1 MSVYYLVKNVIPHSL
16 SPPGTVPWQ
25 QQGPPSPSSISSSGS
40 TSPGYSP
47 SRTLDLSGSS
57 TSFSSERKNAHHW
70 QNGPV
75 PEWTKEQASEH
86 LTFFYSFSIV
96 QKFNGI
102 FYSLKVC
109 QWLLALGLEQ
119 HTPKFLEH
127 GVEGGALLQLDSR
140 DLKILG
146 VSGDDKSKFKRKL
159 KELKH
164 IVEKEKRQVE
174 KDRKEREKMIRK
186 AEKKAEKTAAK
197 KK

>member
-1 MSVYYLVKNVIPHSL
+1 M
-16 SPPGTVPWQ
+16 
-25 QQGPPSPSSISSSGS
+25 SSGS

-47 SRTLDLSGSS
+47 SHVLDLSGSS
-57 TSFSSERKNAHHW
+57 TSFSSDRKVAHSHHW

-75 PEWTKEQASEH
+75 QEWSKDQVKSH
-86 LTFFYSFSIV
+86 LAWKPQLNLINRWPHF
-96 QKFNGI
+96 Q
-102 FYSLKVC
+102 VC

-146 VSGDDKSKFKRKL
+146 VTGDDKAKFKRKL
-159 KELKH
+159 KDLKQ
-164 IVEKEKRQVE
+164 IVEKERRQLE
-174 KDRKEREKMIRK
+174 KDRKEREKLIRK
-186 AEKKAEKTAAK
+186 AEKKAEKAAIK